1 MRGVQNDAGA
11 SAVKFDD
18 NIFHC
23 KIAKDRGRMKV
34 VLFDRAAVAL
44 ELPDDVRL
52 RAPDSLRIRRPRS
65 DFDQM
70 TDMLVSSRTVK
81 THCRCLVIGR
91 TTAHYWDHQSRNQHG
106 CSLHAFLVVRRSM
119 RFSYFS
125 PWKMA
130 STKMP
135 GVCTWSGGSWP
146 GSTSSSTSATT

>member
-23 KIAKDRGRMKV
+23 KIAKDRGRVKV

-44 ELPDDVRL
+44 ELSDDVRL
-52 RAPDSLRIRRPRS
+52 RAPDSFGVGRPRP
-65 DFDQM
+65 DLDQM
-70 TDMLVSSRTVK
+70 TDMLVSPRTVK
-81 THCRCLVIGR
+81 THCRCLGISK
-91 TTAHYWDHQSRNQHG
+91 TAPHYWDHQRRNQHG

-119 RFSYFS
+119 RFSYLG

-146 GSTSSSTSATT
+146 GSRSSSTSATT